1 VLLRTIPRTGE
12 TIPAIGLGT
21 WHNTWHAFGEGRAG
35 ADRGAMADL
44 LGAFFREGGR
54 VLDSSPAHAGAES
67 ALGGLLRDID
77 GMVSPRPFVA
87 SKIRS
92 SGRREGEAQLEA
104 SLARLGRVDL
114 MQVHNLI
121 DWTVHL
127 TTLRA
132 AKEAGRI
139 RYTGVTH
146 FSPAAFEEVE
156 KVIRSGHADF
166 VQIPYSLHARAAEAR
181 ILPAAAETGTAVIVM
196 LPFEAGGLFAQ
207 LRDRP
212 LPGWAAEIDCTS
224 WAQVLLKFV
233 LAHPAVTCVIP
244 ATGQRDH
251 LEDNMKAG
259 LGRLPSESLRLRMVR
274 ELC

>member
-1 VLLRTIPRTGE
+1 VLLRPIPRTGE
-12 TIPAIGLGT
+12 LIPVAGLGT

-35 ADRGAMADL
+35 ADRAAMADL
-44 LGAFFREGGR
+44 LGVFFREGGR
-54 VLDSSPAHAGAES
+54 VLDSSPAHVGAEA
-67 ALGGLLRDID
+67 ALGGLLRDIE
-77 GMVSPRPFVA
+77 GMVDPFIA
-87 SKIRS
+87 TKIRA
-92 SGRREGEAQLEA
+92 SGRREGEAQLAA

-121 DWTVHL
+121 DWPVHL
-127 TTLRA
+127 ATLRA
-132 AKEAGRI
+132 AKEAKRI

-156 KVIRSGHADF
+156 KVIRSGHVDF
-166 VQIPYSLHARAAEAR
+166 VQIPYSLHLRTAEAR
-181 ILPAAAETGTAVIVM
+181 ILPAAAETGTAVMVM

-207 LRDRP
+207 LRGRP

-233 LAHPAVTCVIP
+233 ISHPAVTCVIP
-244 ATGQRDH
+244 ATGQPEH
-251 LEDNMKAG
+251 LVDNMKAG
-259 LGRLPSESLRLRMVR
+259 LGRMPSETLRLKMVR